1 MQFQTNKNESMT
13 IIHGGNMEFKDI
25 LNIENEED
33 RVNAIYNIFNEDERF
48 SSKASRIE
56 FLTNIRQIEKHLKQD
71 MKILDLG
78 AGTGV
83 YSLYFASKGYD
94 LTAIELV
101 NKHVELIKSKKSDG
115 MNLKVIQGNALD
127 LCDVLD
133 NYFDIVLCFGPLYH
147 LREINDRIKCINEVK
162 KVCNN
167 DGIMFFAFINNDM
180 VIATE
185 TMCYNTDLKGDH
197 YDHKTHKV
205 VDFPFVFSTAE
216 QVRSLMNHCG
226 LQIIGEIASDGLS
239 ELLADKISVLDDESY
254 KLWLNY
260 HFYCCEKPEFLGAS
274 NHILFVT
281 KK

>member
-1 MQFQTNKNESMT
+1 
-13 IIHGGNMEFKDI
+13 MEFKDI

-48 SSKASRIE
+48 SSKASSVE
-56 FLTNIRQIEKHLKQD
+56 FLTNIRQIDKYLKPD

-94 LTAIELV
+94 VTAIELV
-101 NKHVELIKSKKSDG
+101 NKHVEYIKSKKTNN
-115 MNLKVIQGNALD
+115 MNLKVMQGNALCLYGVPD
-127 LCDVLD
+127 D
-133 NYFDIVLCFGPLYH
+133 YFDLVLCFGPLYH

-162 KVCNN
+162 KACNN

-216 QVRSLMNHCG
+216 QARNLLSHCG

-239 ELLADKISVLDDESY
+239 ELLADKINAFDDESY
-254 KLWLNY
+254 NLWLNY
-260 HFYCCEKPEFLGAS
+260 HFYSCEKPEFFGAS
-274 NHILFVT
+274 NHILFIT